1 MIEINISRHFE
12 YMYSY
17 LGLLLTVF
25 FFCHFLVMFPFKC
38 MTYHNSAQLGGT
50 SFPGALVSSIK
61 CTIIDLF
68 GPYQLE
74 VHLIIRINQLWL
86 VRNHTKQATTR
97 SYSFCWTWNKS
108 QSICF
113 RNNTARWHA
122 CFCVH
127 TSHLEH
133 HWRNFSLR
141 GPASYFHL
149 RFFLLF

>member
-1 MIEINISRHFE
+1 
-12 YMYSY
+12 
-17 LGLLLTVF
+17 
-25 FFCHFLVMFPFKC
+25 MFPFKC

-74 VHLIIRINQLWL
+74 VHLINRINQLWL

-97 SYSFCWTWNKS
+97 SYSFSRTWNKS

-113 RNNTARWHA
+113 RNNTTRWHA

-133 HWRNFSLR
+133 HWRNFSL
-141 GPASYFHL
+141 HL
-149 RFFLLF
+149 ISIFIFFCCSKHLEYSISTAEIKREDIRSKINVTTLPIFLSVLR